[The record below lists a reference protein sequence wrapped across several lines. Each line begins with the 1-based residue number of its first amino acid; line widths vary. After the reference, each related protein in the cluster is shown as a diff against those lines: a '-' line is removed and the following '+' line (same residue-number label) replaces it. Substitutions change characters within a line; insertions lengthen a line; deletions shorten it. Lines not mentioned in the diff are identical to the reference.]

1 MVSSCWLDCMT
12 IKNYFQK
19 IASIHMCSTPNI
31 HGTPCQCLHPYCY
44 IILILYRNIV
54 SIKYNLTYVDKYDV

>member
-1 MVSSCWLDCMT
+1 
-12 IKNYFQK
+12 
-19 IASIHMCSTPNI
+19 MCNTPNI
-31 HGTPCQCLHPYCY
+31 HGTPCQCLYPYCY